1 MIAAGQFLAE
11 VTNMNESSEGKTSGA
26 GAENQANQKAADD
39 VRKAFGDLPLDQKIS
54 TLIQV
59 ELDMV
64 GDAVNG
70 VVSAVS
76 KVFDEVAQACDI
88 KDESGASTSGPA
100 SQGSAS

>member
-1 MIAAGQFLAE
+1 
-11 VTNMNESSEGKTSGA
+11 MNESSEGKSSGD
-26 GAENQANQKAADD
+26 GPENQADQRAADD
-39 VRKAFGDLPLDQKIS
+39 VRKAFGDLPIDQKIA

-76 KVFDEVAQACDI
+76 KAFDEVARACDL
-88 KDESGASTSGPA
+88 KEEPGAPSSGPA